1 MSRLEI
7 LKKLRE
13 KNSTLNHQELENILD
28 IFSESLEKA
37 LLENKNIELRGFGTI
52 FVKTIKEKYSAR
64 NPKTGEM
71 IYVPKKNKV
80 RFKPSKK
87 LKKIINNEKN

>member
-1 MSRLEI
+1 LSRLEI

-13 KNSTLNHQELENILD
+13 KNPTLNHQELENILD

>member
-13 KNSTLNHQELENILD
+13 KNPTLNHQELENILD

-37 LLENKNIELRGFGTI
+37 LLDNKNIELRGFGKI
-52 FVKTIKEKYSAR
+52 FVKKIKAKYNAR
-64 NPKTGEM
+64 NPRTSQL
-71 IYVPKKNKV
+71 IYVPEKNKV
-80 RFKPSKK
+80 RFRASKK
-87 LKKIINNEKN
+87 LKKLINK

>member
-13 KNSTLNHQELENILD
+13 KNPTLNHQELENILD

-64 NPKTGEM
+64 NPKT
-71 IYVPKKNKV
+71 
-80 RFKPSKK
+80 
-87 LKKIINNEKN
+87 

>member
-7 LKKLRE
+7 LKKLRK

>member
-13 KNSTLNHQELENILD
+13 KNPTLNHQELENILD
-28 IFSESLEKA
+28 IFSESIEKA

>member
-7 LKKLRE
+7 LKKLRK

-87 LKKIINNEKN
+87 LKNIINNEKN

>member
-13 KNSTLNHQELENILD
+13 KNPTLNHQELENILD

-87 LKKIINNEKN
+87 LKNIINKEKN

>member
-1 MSRLEI
+1 MSRQEI

-13 KNSTLNHQELENILD
+13 KNPTLNHQELENILD

>member
-13 KNSTLNHQELENILD
+13 KNPTLNHQELENILD

-71 IYVPKKNKV
+71 IYVPKKN
-80 RFKPSKK
+80 
-87 LKKIINNEKN
+87 

>member
-13 KNSTLNHQELENILD
+13 KNPTLNHQELENILD

-52 FVKTIKEKYSAR
+52 FVKKIKEKYSAR
-64 NPKTGEM
+64 NPKTGEL
-71 IYVPKKNKV
+71 IYVPKKNKIK
-80 RFKPSKK
+80 FKPSKK
-87 LKKIINNEKN
+87 LKEYINK

>member
-13 KNSTLNHQELENILD
+13 KNPTLNHQELENILD

-87 LKKIINNEKN
+87 LKKLINE

>member
-13 KNSTLNHQELENILD
+13 KNPTLNHQELENILD

>member
-7 LKKLRE
+7 LKKLRK

-52 FVKTIKEKYSAR
+52 FVKIIKEKYSAR
-64 NPKTGEM
+64 NPKTGEI